1 MESEC
6 CRCAISFKNSD
17 QIVEAF
23 VKAITPKTKFALIDH
38 ITSATG
44 IIFPIEKIIA
54 EMHARGIEVLVDA
67 AHSPGHVELNLEKLG
82 AEYFVGNCHK
92 WICSPKGSAILYVRE
107 DKQKLI
113 EPLQISH
120 FFDAPVSKDKKWQGK
135 FFWPGTD
142 DYTAYCCVGDS
153 IDFFENNFEN
163 GWKGI
168 RKSNLELCLRAR
180 KMLSEK
186 IGTELPAPENMIGN
200 LANIYLGETYLP
212 PYGFNYIS
220 PIQEKLFQNIKL
232 KFQFLLLINHILDR
246 G

>member
-120 FFDAPVSKDKKWQGK
+120 FLTHLFLKIKNGK
-135 FFWPGTD
+135 ENFSGRAQMITRPIVVWEIRLISLRITLRM
-142 DYTAYCCVGDS
+142 VG
-153 IDFFENNFEN
+153 
-163 GWKGI
+163 KA
-168 RKSNLELCLRAR
+168 LE
-180 KMLSEK
+180 KV
-186 IGTELPAPENMIGN
+186 I
-200 LANIYLGETYLP
+200 
-212 PYGFNYIS
+212 
-220 PIQEKLFQNIKL
+220 
-232 KFQFLLLINHILDR
+232 
-246 G
+246 